1 MCKLTFLPPG
11 GQTLCEKGQGLSGYA
26 KASCFGHNELT
37 QKTIQRPRVR
47 YVVPT
52 TRKPLELG
60 GGVVMLKLLFLMSN
74 YDPTYVYGVR
84 DNIGTLLVT
93 R

>member
-1 MCKLTFLPPG
+1 MGEDAEQRT
-11 GQTLCEKGQGLSGYA
+11 CEHRGARALV
-26 KASCFGHNELT
+26 
-37 QKTIQRPRVR
+37 I
-47 YVVPT
+47 
-52 TRKPLELG
+52 G